1 MTTEPVTAVQPSLGR
16 LGPTSGPGGQAAR
29 AVLRR
34 LEIAR
39 RYGLPRRFL
48 SSRFA
53 PCGAVR
59 VGLPSNR
66 SLSENFTALG
76 EPLTC
81 ARGCRRSSRTYPQF
95 RCTGLTP
102 SCAQDL
108 GRQQGACGRQ
118 QRGNRVARH
127 PLQVAPPLLT
137 DHRHGARDR
146 GLCPWPGAAWW
157 AGRCSS
163 RRCRRSATRSYHS
176 AENACRRPAMPR
188 RRCRVVRH
196 DNGFL
201 ALPRGPGDRALPGVF
216 FLAWTSMN
224 RSCRLRIRRR
234 RGPRGPPRG
243 PAGWDCEV
251 RIVRHHLIA
260 LSWHPF
266 RAQGGAATTSGA
278 SLRRSAVF
286 AVGRRRF
293 HSAK

>member
-1 MTTEPVTAVQPSLGR
+1 MGCR
-16 LGPTSGPGGQAAR
+16 AASSPRASRR
-29 AVLRR
+29 AVRCGSACPR
-34 LEIAR
+34 TGPSAR
-39 RYGLPRRFL
+39 T
-48 SSRFA
+48 SRPWANPERVHADVVAA
-53 PCGAVR
+53 PEVIH
-59 VGLPSNR
+59 S
-66 SLSENFTALG
+66 
-76 EPLTC
+76 
-81 ARGCRRSSRTYPQF
+81 
-95 RCTGLTP
+95 CTGLTP

-163 RRCRRSATRSYHS
+163 RRCRRSPTRSYHS

>member
-76 EPLTC
+76 EPRTC

-118 QRGNRVARH
+118 QPRGAAPVAGGATASHGPAAWRSGPGALPLAGRRVVGWTVF
-127 PLQVAPPLLT
+127 LEEVPPLCYPVIPQRGERLQ
-137 DHRHGARDR
+137 ASRDAEAT
-146 GLCPWPGAAWW
+146 L
-157 AGRCSS
+157 S
-163 RRCRRSATRSYHS
+163 RSAPRQRFPGSTP
-176 AENACRRPAMPR
+176 RP
-188 RRCRVVRH
+188 
-196 DNGFL
+196 G
-201 ALPRGPGDRALPGVF
+201 
-216 FLAWTSMN
+216 
-224 RSCRLRIRRR
+224 
-234 RGPRGPPRG
+234 
-243 PAGWDCEV
+243 
-251 RIVRHHLIA
+251 
-260 LSWHPF
+260 
-266 RAQGGAATTSGA
+266 
-278 SLRRSAVF
+278 
-286 AVGRRRF
+286 
-293 HSAK
+293 